1 MAEVMY
7 DDSEIENAFMDR
19 ASRLE
24 RPVPGQSLTND
35 PENPAPYEKPP
46 QYTKLADALDYYF
59 ATFTEEGTYEKLLS
73 TIEGGMPIMEL
84 VQIFL
89 YQGFEDG
96 LFNPDL
102 MMLLAE
108 PLAYMLAALCER
120 EDIDFVIT
128 SDVDE
133 EEEVE
138 PTGMMQQAMSQIK
151 DVGTEEVLPEPIQE
165 KMSLLAPRGEQ

>member
-59 ATFTEEGTYEKLLS
+59 ATFTQEGTYEKLLS
-73 TIEGGMPIMEL
+73 TIAGGMPIMEL

-133 EEEVE
+133 EEEAE

>member
-59 ATFTEEGTYEKLLS
+59 ATFTQEGTYEKLLS
-73 TIEGGMPIMEL
+73 TIAGGMPIMEL

-128 SDVDE
+128 SDE
-133 EEEVE
+133 EEEAE

>member
-19 ASRLE
+19 ASKLE
-24 RPVPGQSLTND
+24 RPLPGESLAND
-35 PENPAPYEKPP
+35 PENPAPYAKPP
-46 QYTKLADALDYYF
+46 QYTQLADALDYYF

-73 TIEGGMPIMEL
+73 TIAGGMPIMEL

-89 YQGFEDG
+89 YKGFEDG

-102 MMLLAE
+102 MLLLAE
-108 PLAYMLAALCER
+108 PLVYMLAALCER

-128 SDVDE
+128 SDADE
-133 EEEVE
+133 EEEAE
-138 PTGMMQQAMSQIK
+138 PTGIMQQAMSQIK

>member
-1 MAEVMY
+1 MY

-59 ATFTEEGTYEKLLS
+59 ATFTQEGTYEKLLS
-73 TIEGGMPIMEL
+73 TIAGGMPIMEL

-133 EEEVE
+133 EEEAE

>member
-1 MAEVMY
+1 MY

-73 TIEGGMPIMEL
+73 TIAGGMPIMEL

>member
-1 MAEVMY
+1 MAEVQY
-7 DDSEIENAFMDR
+7 DNEEIDKVYRESAQKLN
-19 ASRLE
+19 
-24 RPVPGQSLTND
+24 RPLPGESLTND

-46 QYTKLADALDYYF
+46 QYTKLSDALDYYF

-133 EEEVE
+133 EEAE

-165 KMSLLAPRGEQ
+165 KMSLLAPKGEQ

>member
-46 QYTKLADALDYYF
+46 QYTKLSDALDYYF

-133 EEEVE
+133 EEAE

>member
-1 MAEVMY
+1 MY

-59 ATFTEEGTYEKLLS
+59 ATFTQEGTYEKLLS
-73 TIEGGMPIMEL
+73 TIAGGMPIMEL

-128 SDVDE
+128 SDE
-133 EEEVE
+133 EEEAE

>member
-1 MAEVMY
+1 MF

-24 RPVPGQSLTND
+24 RPMPGQSLTND

-46 QYTKLADALDYYF
+46 QYTQLADALDYYF
-59 ATFTEEGTYEKLLS
+59 ATFTEEGTYEKLLT
-73 TIEGGMPIMEL
+73 TIAGGMPIMEL

-89 YQGFEDG
+89 YKGFEDG

-128 SDVDE
+128 SDE

-138 PTGMMQQAMSQIK
+138 PTGMMQHAMSQIK